1 MCSLLVSRPAG
12 RLAACLSV
20 VLGVAWPLGA
30 QPPSPRTDTSRALSI
45 TFADGRVVASP
56 LRRTGGMWTP
66 EFPRIAGAETSRNGL
81 PLTTLDVKHEMD
93 GEDVV
98 LTVSLSYGGPGRHAI
113 TVGTVRLSA
122 EASVEVAGL
131 RTYGVE
137 PIRVALVPI
146 HAPAAYAPSAV
157 SASSQL
163 FVRAEPVGTNASAYR
178 VLVANNA
185 GVPLMWLQYKAYR
198 GDRLAI
204 LGRPRGKRNMPL
216 VLPGAEYA
224 FEFTT
229 SARAADPTNAVQE
242 WQPIDR
248 IEVTSLMWQDG
259 TVEGDPQA
267 ATEQRRVDQRKA
279 AQIVAL
285 LQILRG
291 ASSSPL
297 ARSRQQVA
305 QGMDADLEARRAR
318 DAVLVDLDGFI
329 RAGTP
334 PEAPEVRTWLARTVD
349 DFEQW
354 LARIVPP
361 KA

>member
-1 MCSLLVSRPAG
+1 MCPLLVPRSVG
-12 RLAACLSV
+12 RLVACLGV
-20 VLGVAWPLGA
+20 ILGVVSPLGA
-30 QPPSPRTDTSRALSI
+30 QPPASPTDTSRALSI
-45 TFADGRVVASP
+45 TFADGRVVSSP
-56 LRRTGGMWTP
+56 VRRTGGMWTP
-66 EFPRIAGAETSRNGL
+66 EFPKIAGAATSRNGL
-81 PLTTLDVKHEMD
+81 PLTTLDVKHETD
-93 GEDVV
+93 GDDVV
-98 LTVSLSYGGPGRHAI
+98 VTVSLAYGGPGRHAV

-122 EASVEVAGL
+122 EAPVEVAGL

-137 PIRVALVPI
+137 PIRVSLVPI
-146 HAPAAYAPSAV
+146 QASTAYAPTAV
-157 SASSQL
+157 SVSGQL

-185 GVPLMWLQYKAYR
+185 SVPLMWLQYKAYR

-216 VLPGAEYA
+216 VLPGAEYGFDITA
-224 FEFTT
+224 
-229 SARAADPTNAVQE
+229 SSGGVDPTTGVAG

-259 TVEGDPQA
+259 MVEGDPQP

-285 LQILRG
+285 VQILK
-291 ASSSPL
+291 AAPSHPL
-297 ARSRQQVA
+297 ASAREQIA
-305 QGMDADLEARRAR
+305 TGMDADLEARRAR
-318 DAVLVDLDGFI
+318 DAVLADLDRFI
-329 RAGTP
+329 KAGKS
-334 PEAPEVRTWLARTVD
+334 PETPEVRAWSARIVD